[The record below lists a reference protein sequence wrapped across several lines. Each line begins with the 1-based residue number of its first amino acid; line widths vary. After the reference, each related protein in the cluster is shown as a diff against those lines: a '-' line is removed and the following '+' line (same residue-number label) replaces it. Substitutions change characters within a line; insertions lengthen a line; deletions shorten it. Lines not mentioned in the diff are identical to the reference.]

1 MVMNAFRILAQLGR
15 SAIAAPLV
23 MVITIGFASPSFA
36 GVTYNFLNDSLNQN
50 GWKLNG
56 TITVTGTG
64 TISDPSG
71 ITAWSWT
78 ATKGLETYSGASTDA
93 GSGVGMN
100 GTLYASPVWLTLANG
115 SQLQF
120 QDPTYLYYVTSSP
133 QSYSAVSGG
142 STLWNS
148 ADYSYFG
155 PYGWY
160 IARIPP
166 SPVPEIDP
174 TGMGSVVALLA
185 GAFGLL
191 ERCRLKVKL
200 AV

>member
-1 MVMNAFRILAQLGR
+1 MSNLLYVGHDGSGMLLATNSGHVNA
-15 SAIAAPLV
+15 AALV
-23 MVITIGFASPSFA
+23 IGQFASA
-36 GVTYNFLNDSLNQN
+36 HGEATLDGTNAAWIVTNN
-50 GWKLNG
+50 
-56 TITVTGTG
+56 
-64 TISDPSG
+64 
-71 ITAWSWT
+71 
-78 ATKGLETYSGASTDA
+78 
-93 GSGVGMN
+93 
-100 GTLYASPVWLTLANG
+100 LTLANG